1 MTRDELREKIKVVV
15 RQIRKPDYL
24 TADDTVSLDAP
35 KFPVLERFPNL
46 KDVIIDLLTD
56 QYELFIVDIQWVAP
70 KPTTFRLILGNGEYF
85 FLMYTPRSWVAT
97 VEGKK
102 YYLANIGEEEQAT
115 QSLARILSYGQQTE
129 ATEAAAG
136 EAGSEPSTS
145 TGTSTEPST
154 EEPSTEEPST
164 ETPEPEV

>member
-24 TADDTVSLDAP
+24 AADDTVSLDAP
-35 KFPVLERFPNL
+35 KFPVLEKFPSL
-46 KDVIIDLLTD
+46 KEIIIDLLTD

-70 KPTTFRLILGNGEYF
+70 KPTTFRIILGNGEYF

-102 YYLANIGEEEQAT
+102 YYLANIGEEEQAI
-115 QSLARILSYGQQTE
+115 QSIARILSYGQQTE
-129 ATEAAAG
+129 ATEATG
-136 EAGSEPSTS
+136 EAGATE
-145 TGTSTEPST
+145 TG
-154 EEPSTEEPST
+154 EEPSAAPEEPAT
-164 ETPEPEV
+164 EVPEETPEPEA